1 MLSHPTR
8 SLSPV
13 VSLVHAELTSL
24 VDPMR
29 TMVEEAMV
37 AAANMVEVAALVG
50 DTARATMLS
59 ALMGGQSLTGS
70 ELAFLARISRP
81 TASEHLSKMVDA
93 RLISVTR
100 KRSYRYY
107 RISSPLV
114 ASMLESIKLVAA
126 LEVPQRYQPRSA
138 RDSALRFGRTCY
150 DHLAGRLGVAI
161 ADSLVASGCI
171 VLGEDGGDV
180 TDAGA
185 KILTEFGV
193 DLSRK
198 RQNKRIFCKPC
209 LDWSERRYHI
219 AGHVGAEI
227 QRCCMELNWLV
238 RVNDT
243 RAVQLTTAG
252 QTGLRDTF
260 GLDKLHLQI
269 DPPNVR
275 VGV

>member
-1 MLSHPTR
+1 VLSHPTR
-8 SLSPV
+8 HLSPV
-13 VSLVHAELTSL
+13 ASLVRAELTSL
-24 VDPMR
+24 VDPKR
-29 TMVEEAMV
+29 TMVEDAMV
-37 AAANMVEVAALVG
+37 AAANLVEVAALVG

-81 TASEHLSKMVDA
+81 TASEHLTKMVDA
-93 RLISVTR
+93 RLISVTK

-107 RISSPLV
+107 RIASPLV

-138 RDSALRFGRTCY
+138 RDAALRFGRTCY

-161 ADSLVASGCI
+161 ADSLIASGCI
-171 VLGEDGGDV
+171 VLDEDGGDV

-185 KILTEFGV
+185 KVLTEFGV
-193 DLSRK
+193 DLGLK
-198 RQNKRIFCKPC
+198 RSNKRIFCKPC

-227 QRCCMELNWLV
+227 QRRCLELSWLV

-252 QTGLRDTF
+252 QTGLRNAF
-260 GLDKLHLQI
+260 GLDDLGHQI
-269 DPPNVR
+269 DPPDVKAKA
-275 VGV
+275 

>member
-1 MLSHPTR
+1 
-8 SLSPV
+8 
-13 VSLVHAELTSL
+13 
-24 VDPMR
+24 
-29 TMVEEAMV
+29 MV

-138 RDSALRFGRTCY
+138 RDEALRFGRTCY

-161 ADSLVASGCI
+161 ADALIASGCI
-171 VLGEDGGDV
+171 VLDEDGGDV

-185 KILTEFGV
+185 KVLTEFGV
-193 DLSRK
+193 DLSLKRK
-198 RQNKRIFCKPC
+198 SKRIFCKPC
-209 LDWSERRYHI
+209 LDWSERRHHI

-227 QRCCMELNWLV
+227 QRRCMELGWLI

-243 RAVQLTTAG
+243 RAVQLTAAG

-260 GLDKLHLQI
+260 GLDELDLRI
-269 DPPNVR
+269 DANRYPLR
-275 VGV
+275 SKTL

>member
-1 MLSHPTR
+1 
-8 SLSPV
+8 
-13 VSLVHAELTSL
+13 
-24 VDPMR
+24 
-29 TMVEEAMV
+29 
-37 AAANMVEVAALVG
+37 
-50 DTARATMLS
+50 MLS

-93 RLISVTR
+93 RLISVTK

-107 RISSPLV
+107 HIASPLV

-138 RDSALRFGRTCY
+138 RDAALRFGRTCY

-161 ADSLVASGCI
+161 ADSLIASGCI

-185 KILTEFGV
+185 KVLTEFGV
-193 DLSRK
+193 DLNRK
-198 RQNKRIFCKPC
+198 NKRIFCKPC
-209 LDWSERRYHI
+209 LDWSERRHHI

-227 QRCCMELNWLV
+227 QRRCMELSWLI

-243 RAVQLTTAG
+243 RAVQLTSAG
-252 QTGLRDTF
+252 QTGLRDAF
-260 GLDKLHLQI
+260 GLDELSLQI
-269 DPPNVR
+269 DARDVKAMSALLR
-275 VGV
+275 

>member
-1 MLSHPTR
+1 M
-8 SLSPV
+8 
-13 VSLVHAELTSL
+13 A
-24 VDPMR
+24 
-29 TMVEEAMV
+29 

-81 TASEHLSKMVDA
+81 TASEHLSKMVNA
-93 RLISVTR
+93 RLIAVTK

-107 RISSPLV
+107 RIASPLV
-114 ASMLESIKLVAA
+114 ASMLEGIKLVAA

-138 RDSALRFGRTCY
+138 RDNALRFGRTCY

-161 ADSLVASGCI
+161 ADALVACDCV
-171 VLGEDGGDV
+171 VLGQDGGDV
-180 TDAGA
+180 TDAGV
-185 KILTEFGV
+185 KVLTEFGV
-193 DLSRK
+193 ELSRT
-198 RQNKRIFCKPC
+198 RQNKRIFCRPC

-227 QRCCMELNWLV
+227 QRRCLELNWLI

-252 QTGLRDTF
+252 HTGLRDAF
-260 GLDKLHLQI
+260 GLDTMSLQI
-269 DPPNVR
+269 DPSDVKT
-275 VGV
+275 GT